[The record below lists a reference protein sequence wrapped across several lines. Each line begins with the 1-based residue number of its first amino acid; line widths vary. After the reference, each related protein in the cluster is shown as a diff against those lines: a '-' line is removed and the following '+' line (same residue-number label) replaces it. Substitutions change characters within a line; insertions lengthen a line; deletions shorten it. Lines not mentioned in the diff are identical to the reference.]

1 MNIPIGN
8 RNNGTV
14 PGQFES
20 THYANPELES
30 NWEAQE
36 ASHYA
41 YPEAT
46 NELENEG
53 EYFFKNAWRGIQQVA
68 IVATPLAKQ
77 LAPVVARTL
86 IGSVPGAGAVG
97 GPLAGSLIRQLLQE
111 GEMEAVSM
119 EAQFFGSNEAELEV
133 GNTEAAQEAALTEV
147 LAAEAS
153 HSEQESE
160 AGALLGAAVPTTV
173 KSMGGNQALRR
184 VMPVLVQANA
194 RLVQLLHRRGP
205 AGRHLLRL
213 VPTVLRRT
221 IASLRAAQQA
231 GRPITSA
238 LAVRLMAA
246 HAARVLGNSA
256 MVTRTMLRNAIIRK
270 YTVAPSGA
278 ISAQPEPRPAHRN

>member
-1 MNIPIGN
+1 MMNIPADN
-8 RNNGTV
+8 RDNGTFTR
-14 PGQFES
+14 QLES
-20 THYANPELES
+20 IHYANPELES
-30 NWEAQE
+30 NWEVQE
-36 ASHYA
+36 VNHYA
-41 YPEAT
+41 YPEVT
-46 NELENEG
+46 NELEDEG
-53 EYFFKNAWRGIQQVA
+53 EYFFKNAWRGVQQVA
-68 IVATPLAKQ
+68 KVAVPLAKQ

-86 IGSVPGAGAVG
+86 VGAIPGAEAVG
-97 GPLAGSLIRQLLQE
+97 GPLAGSLILQLLQE

-119 EAQFFGSNEAELEV
+119 EAQFFGTNEAELEV

-153 HSEQESE
+153 HSERESE
-160 AGALLGAAVPTTV
+160 AGALLGAAVPSAV
-173 KSMGGNQALRR
+173 KSMGGAQALRHI
-184 VMPVLVQANA
+184 MPVLIQATA
-194 RLVQLLHRRGP
+194 RLVRLLHRRGP

-221 IASLRAAQQA
+221 VASLRAAQQA

-246 HAARVLGNSA
+246 QAARVLGNST

-278 ISAQPEPRPAHRN
+278 MSA